1 METRDRAPSQ
11 SENISLPVNTEE
23 IYKSGERLE

>member
-11 SENISLPVNTEE
+11 SENISLPGNTEE
-23 IYKSGERLE
+23 IYKSGERLK